1 MSNIEK
7 EDVQF
12 FKKIIILIIL
22 LVISLSYLAYDKS
35 ISYSSY
41 ERIEF
46 QSSGATL
53 YANLYHP
60 SKNLEFQEQ
69 RPLIIY
75 CHGIGSQRDFD
86 LRIPIEFSKRGFY
99 VVALDYQGHGESGGN
114 IINIDPTT
122 NIPALAQDCS
132 KLLDK
137 LETLPFY
144 SNVNTSQIG
153 LIGHSLGGM
162 VVLMNQAL
170 DPRFNITVAWAP
182 LVNFD
187 PQQLGI
193 VNTDNY
199 DPYIPVNL
207 LNKTNTNNLL
217 IIMHV
222 DDEALDFTSQA
233 LVAQNLT
240 DCTVIPISGFLLGG
254 GHQLFSD
261 IVLVETINWFENYF
275 FKSETINGPIDIT
288 FIVNYVVLL
297 ITLLLLVLI
306 ILYLISYTSKFLR
319 VKEDIIQ
326 KNSVKNDKFISK
338 VKVKAKKIKQI
349 LKIILYT
356 TIFLLN
362 WEFFERVFGL
372 AGIYLASLNISIIF
386 FTVKLIYYLGD
397 LKEKREKFDL
407 NQFKKLLKSEFQLKY
422 VIYAILSNFYFI
434 AIYLIFS
441 FSYPFAF
448 MWPSN
453 LFNNFIAALVAFP
466 IYFSLEILFRKV
478 IYPQLN
484 FLKTERKKSLWTIII
499 AIYILINLMALTST
513 WAFFPSVMFMYLVFL
528 YVIIQNTLIY
538 ENTKSFSTVIL
549 SSFNIIQLFFA
560 VIISNAIGIGAALH
574 LFVNI

>member
-193 VNTDNY
+193 VNTDDY

-275 FKSETINGPIDIT
+275 FKSETINGPINIT

-453 LFNNFIAALVAFP
+453 LFNNFVAALVTFP

-549 SSFNIIQLFFA
+549 SSFGIIQLFFA

-574 LFVNI
+574 LFVKI

>member
-275 FKSETINGPIDIT
+275 FKSETINGPINIT

-453 LFNNFIAALVAFP
+453 LFNNFVAALVTFP

-549 SSFNIIQLFFA
+549 SSFGIIQLFFA

-574 LFVNI
+574 LFVKI

>member
-41 ERIEF
+41 ERIEY

-53 YANLYHP
+53 YANLYNP

-86 LRIPIEFSKRGFY
+86 LRIPIELSKRGFY

-137 LETLPFY
+137 IETLPFY

-170 DPRFNITVAWAP
+170 DPRFNVTVAWAP

-193 VNTDNY
+193 VNTNNY

-222 DDEALDFTSQA
+222 DDEALDFTNQA
-233 LVAQNLT
+233 LIAQNLT

-261 IVLVETINWFENYF
+261 VVLVETINWFENYF
-275 FKSETINGPIDIT
+275 FKSETINGPINIT
-288 FIVNYVVLL
+288 FIVNYVVIF

-319 VKEDIIQ
+319 VKEDIVQ

-349 LKIILYT
+349 LKIILYI

-386 FTVKLIYYLGD
+386 FTIKLIYYLGD

-407 NQFKKLLKSEFQLKY
+407 NQFKRLLKSEFQLK
-422 VIYAILSNFYFI
+422 
-434 AIYLIFS
+434 
-441 FSYPFAF
+441 
-448 MWPSN
+448 
-453 LFNNFIAALVAFP
+453 
-466 IYFSLEILFRKV
+466 KV
-478 IYPQLN
+478 
-484 FLKTERKKSLWTIII
+484 
-499 AIYILINLMALTST
+499 
-513 WAFFPSVMFMYLVFL
+513 
-528 YVIIQNTLIY
+528 
-538 ENTKSFSTVIL
+538 TKI
-549 SSFNIIQLFFA
+549 
-560 VIISNAIGIGAALH
+560 
-574 LFVNI
+574 

>member
-1 MSNIEK
+1 MSIIDK
-7 EDVQF
+7 EDAQF
-12 FKKIIILIIL
+12 FKKIMILIIL

-35 ISYSSY
+35 ISYSHY
-41 ERIEF
+41 ERIEY

-53 YANLYHP
+53 YANLYYP
-60 SKNLEFQEQ
+60 SKYLGFQDQ

-86 LRIPIEFSKRGFY
+86 LRIPIEFTKRGFFL
-99 VVALDYQGHGESGGN
+99 VALDYQGHGESGGN

-122 NIPALAQDCS
+122 NIPALSQDCS

-170 DPRFNITVAWAP
+170 DPRFNITVALAP

-187 PQQLGI
+187 PQELGI

-222 DDEALDFTSQA
+222 DDEALDFTNQA
-233 LVAQNLT
+233 LVAQSLT
-240 DCTVIPISGFLLGG
+240 DCIVIPITEPLIGG
-254 GHQLFSD
+254 GHQLFSNV
-261 IVLVETINWFENYF
+261 VLIESIKWFENYF
-275 FKSETINGPIDIT
+275 FKSETINGPINIT
-288 FIVNYVVLL
+288 FLVNYIVLFV
-297 ITLLLLVLI
+297 TLLLLVLI
-306 ILYLISYTSKFLR
+306 VLSLISYTSKFFR
-319 VKEDIIQ
+319 DKEDIIQ
-326 KNSVKNDKFISK
+326 KNSVKNDVPISK
-338 VKVKAKKIKQI
+338 IKDKAKKLKQI
-349 LKIILYT
+349 LKIIFYT

-362 WEFFERVFGL
+362 WEIFERMFGL
-372 AGIYLASLNISIIF
+372 VGIFLASLNITIIF
-386 FTVKLIYYLGD
+386 FTIKLIYYLRD
-397 LKEKREKFDL
+397 LKEKRVKFDIH
-407 NQFKKLLKSEFQLKY
+407 QFKELIKSEFQLKY
-422 VIYAILSNFYFI
+422 FIYAILSNVYFI
-434 AIYLIFS
+434 VIYLILS

-453 LFNNFIAALVAFP
+453 FLSSVLAALIAFP
-466 IYFSLEILFRKV
+466 IYFSMEILYRKV
-478 IYPQLN
+478 LYPQLN
-484 FLKTERKKSLWTIII
+484 FLKDERKKSLWIILI
-499 AIYILINLMALTST
+499 AIYVQINLMTLTWA
-513 WAFFPSVMFMYLVFL
+513 WAFFPSVMFMYLIFL
-528 YVIIQNTLIY
+528 YAIIQNTLIY
-538 ENTKSFSTVIL
+538 ENTKRFSTVIL
-549 SSFNIIQLFFA
+549 SSFVIIQLFFA
-560 VIISNAIGIGAALH
+560 AVISNAIGIGAALH

>member
-549 SSFNIIQLFFA
+549 SSFAIIQLFFA

-574 LFVNI
+574 LFVKI